1 MKTDI
6 EEVRAKH
13 GDTCDKR
20 IADVGESAKKD
31 GKFQALPERRGWTID
46 CDILKRS
53 QPTRKAPSCG
63 SSSTRP
69 AAWFPSGWA

>member
-1 MKTDI
+1 METDI
-6 EEVRAKH
+6 DEVRAKY

-20 IADVGESAKKD
+20 IADVVESPKKD
-31 GKFQALPERRGWTID
+31 REFQAMPELRGWTID

-63 SSSTRP
+63 SSWTRP
-69 AAWFPSGWA
+69 AAWLPSGWA